1 MSLGDCILVDPERA
15 DSKEAGEEPGYI
27 EVCSQGRGYRVER
40 GKSRGSME
48 LSPICCPQGQVGRK
62 GKSGI

>member
-1 MSLGDCILVDPERA
+1 M
-15 DSKEAGEEPGYI
+15 AGSQTAGLSESENVG
-27 EVCSQGRGYRVER
+27 SQGRGCRVGR

-48 LSPICCPQGQVGRK
+48 LSPMCCPQGQVGRK